1 MEKSA
6 LPFSRSLRKVE
17 ASALLAKC
25 WLASPRG
32 FAPKRLFNN
41 PRDPGNSRSA
51 QFNLSTIPQKSRA
64 SRKMHPRCRTSDTR
78 IKKGGLAQLVERLLC
93 KQNVNGSNPLTSTT
107 RKSRKPKVESRNKIS
122 AFSFL
127 SFNFSNTGP
136 VAQLVRAPP

>member
-41 PRDPGNSRSA
+41 PRDPGNGRSA

-64 SRKMHPRCRTSDTR
+64 SRKMHPRRR
-78 IKKGGLAQLVERLLC
+78 AIRRPNKGGLAQLVERLLC

-122 AFSFL
+122 AFSFQ

>member
-32 FAPKRLFNN
+32 FAPKRLFNI
-41 PRDPGNSRSA
+41 SARSWK
-51 QFNLSTIPQKSRA
+51 QSQRTIQSFNDSTKSRA
-64 SRKMHPRCRTSDTR
+64 SRKMHPRRR
-78 IKKGGLAQLVERLLC
+78 FIWRPNKGGLAQLVERLLC

-107 RKSRKPKVESRNKIS
+107 RKSRKQKVESRNKF
-122 AFSFL
+122 FSFQL
-127 SFNFSNTGP
+127 SKF
-136 VAQLVRAPP
+136 QLFQHRACSSVG